1 MRKNSQNQKQ
11 ALIDDIC
18 ADSIKNISFDVLNHK
33 NFLLN

>member
-18 ADSIKNISFDVLNHK
+18 ADSIKNISFDMLINN